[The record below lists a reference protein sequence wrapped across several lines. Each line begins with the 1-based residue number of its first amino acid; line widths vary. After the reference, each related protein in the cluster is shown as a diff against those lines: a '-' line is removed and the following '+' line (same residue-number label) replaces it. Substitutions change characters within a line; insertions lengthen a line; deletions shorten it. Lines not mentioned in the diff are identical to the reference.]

1 MSMISEQKKEAAVHN
16 EKRSKRLPEN
26 SSLERVRKMVVK
38 ASKGIE

>member
-1 MSMISEQKKEAAVHN
+1 MISEQKKEAAVMK
-16 EKRSKRLPEN
+16 KRSKRLPEN